1 MEILMSKLPTTDW
14 DQIRNVFSAAIDFCE
29 QLEALGY
36 SEDARTRS
44 ALINGKSVS
53 AFEIVTSAW
62 SIAEATRYAV
72 IRSRHDTDND
82 LPYVPET
89 ARIIAAAAGV
99 CAELVHSDRKVSAA
113 AGIDRLTTWLKS
125 DGARALAATLNKP

>member
-1 MEILMSKLPTTDW
+1 MSKLPPTDW
-14 DQIRNVFSAAIDFCE
+14 DQIRNVFAAAIDFCE

-36 SEDARTRS
+36 SEDARVQS
-44 ALINGKSVS
+44 AVINGKNVS
-53 AFEIVTSAW
+53 AFEVVTSAW

-72 IRSRHDTDND
+72 VRSRHDTDND

-99 CAELVHSDRKVSAA
+99 CAELVHSDKKISSA
-113 AGIDRLTTWLKS
+113 AGIDRLTTWLSS
-125 DGARALAATLNKP
+125 DGVKALKATLNRP

>member
-1 MEILMSKLPTTDW
+1 MSKLPPTDW
-14 DQIRNVFSAAIDFCE
+14 DQIRNVFAAAIDFCE
-29 QLEALGY
+29 QLETLGY
-36 SEDARTRS
+36 SEDIRTQS
-44 ALINGKSVS
+44 AVIRGKNVS
-53 AFEIVTSAW
+53 AFEVVTSAW

-99 CAELVHSDRKVSAA
+99 CAELVHSGGNVSAA
-113 AGIDRLTTWLKS
+113 AGVDRLTTWLTR
-125 DGARALAATLNKP
+125 DGIDAVQATLNQP

>member
-1 MEILMSKLPTTDW
+1 MSKLPTTDW
-14 DQIRNVFSAAIDFCE
+14 DQIRNVFITAIDFCE

-36 SEDARTRS
+36 SEDARTQS
-44 ALINGKSVS
+44 ALINGKNVS
-53 AFEIVTSAW
+53 AFEVVTSAW

-72 IRSRHDTDND
+72 IRSRHETDND

-99 CAELVHSDRKVSAA
+99 CAELVHSDRKISAA
-113 AGIDRLTTWLKS
+113 AGIDRLTIWLKTE
-125 DGARALAATLNKP
+125 GVKALEATLNKP